1 MLKIL
6 NFLKKDKFAI
16 SLIFIMV
23 FSRLIPH
30 PPNFTPIIAVAIM
43 SGYLF
48 KNFYLS
54 FLVLTV
60 SMVISDLFIGFYGNM
75 IFVYFGL
82 FLINYIFYEIKRF
95 INFKNLFF
103 MSIFG
108 SLIFFLISNFG
119 VWFSGSLY
127 EKNLAGL
134 ITCYYMAIP
143 FFTNTLISTLI
154 FSYSA
159 YSINYYL
166 KTKIA

>member
-82 FLINYIFYEIKRF
+82 FPVIQDKT
-95 INFKNLFF
+95 NLSTFTLCKF
-103 MSIFG
+103 
-108 SLIFFLISNFG
+108 IFFSILQLLFTFIKLKIIFFSN
-119 VWFSGSLY
+119 
-127 EKNLAGL
+127 
-134 ITCYYMAIP
+134 
-143 FFTNTLISTLI
+143 
-154 FSYSA
+154 
-159 YSINYYL
+159 
-166 KTKIA
+166 